1 MKQLV
6 IISGKGGT
14 GKTIISAAIA
24 TLARNKVMADCDVDA
39 ANLYLLLKP
48 EIKETQPFTG
58 GEKALIE
65 DEKCT
70 RCRECVDVCRF
81 DAISEKEDEEI
92 FIDPI
97 SCEGCG
103 VCSFVCPVEAI
114 KMEKALSGEWYVSKT
129 KYGPFVHARLGIGEE
144 NSGKLVAEVRKK
156 AKEIAEQNNLD
167 FVIIDGPPGIGCP
180 VISSL
185 SGTDLALVVTEPT
198 LTGIHD
204 MERVVQMASHFKT
217 QTACCINKFD
227 INLEN
232 STKIERWCEKN
243 SIPLLGKIP
252 FDEEVTE
259 SMVQGIPLTEYTN
272 NSASKEMKNMWR
284 KLYKLFTGEEIKK

>member
-14 GKTIISAAIA
+14 GKTIITASIA
-24 TLARNKVMADCDVDA
+24 TLAQKKVMADCDVDA
-39 ANLYLLLKP
+39 ANLYLLLHP
-48 EIKETQPFTG
+48 EIQEAHQFSG
-58 GEKALIE
+58 GKKARLDI
-65 DEKCT
+65 EKCT
-70 RCRECVDVCRF
+70 GCGECVNTCRF
-81 DAISEKEDEEI
+81 LAISEKEDGKI
-92 FIDPI
+92 IIDPI

-103 VCSFVCPVEAI
+103 VCSYLCPVEAI
-114 KMEKALSGEWYVSKT
+114 EMKKSISGEWFVSRT

-156 AKEIAEQNNLD
+156 AKEIAEKKNLD

-198 LTGIHD
+198 LSGIHD
-204 MERVVQMASHFKT
+204 MERVVQMAHHFKT
-217 QTACCINKFD
+217 QTACCINKYD
-227 INLEN
+227 LNIQN
-232 STKIERWCEKN
+232 SAQIESWCEKN
-243 SIPLLGKIP
+243 STPLIGKIP
-252 FDEEVTE
+252 YDEEVTK

-272 NSASKEMKNMWR
+272 NSVSR
-284 KLYKLFTGEEIKK
+284 EIKKMWQRLQKSFAR

>member
-1 MKQLV
+1 MRQLV

-14 GKTIISAAIA
+14 GKTIISASIA
-24 TLARNKVMADCDVDA
+24 TLAQNKVMADCDVDA
-39 ANLYLLLKP
+39 ANLYLLLQP
-48 EIKETQPFTG
+48 EIQETQQFIG
-58 GEKALIE
+58 GEKAHI
-65 DEKCT
+65 DIEKCT
-70 RCRECVDVCRF
+70 RCRECVDICRF
-81 DAISEKEDEEI
+81 DAIVEKEDEEI

-103 VCSFVCPVEAI
+103 VCSYVCPADAI
-114 KMEKALSGEWYVSKT
+114 KMEKTLSGEWYVSKT

-144 NSGKLVAEVRKK
+144 NSGKLVTEVRKK
-156 AKEIAEQNNLD
+156 AKEIAEQNNMD

-204 MERVVQMASHFKT
+204 MERVVQVARHFQT
-217 QTACCINKFD
+217 QTACCINKCD
-227 INLEN
+227 INLQN
-232 STKIERWCEKN
+232 SAQIESWCEKN

-252 FDEEVTE
+252 FDEDVTE

-272 NSASKEMKNMWR
+272 NSASKEVKNIWQ
-284 KLYKLFTGEEIKK
+284 KLHKLFVREEIRT

>member
-14 GKTIISAAIA
+14 GKTVISGAIA
-24 TLARNKVMADCDVDA
+24 TLAENAVFADCDVDA
-39 ANLYLLLKP
+39 ANLYLLLHP
-48 EIKETQPFTG
+48 EIQEKHSFSG
-58 GEKALIE
+58 GKKAHI
-65 DEKCT
+65 DNEKCT
-70 RCRECVDVCRF
+70 QCQECIEVCRF
-81 DAISEKEDEEI
+81 DAIEENDEEGI
-92 FIDPI
+92 VIDPI

-103 VCSFVCPVEAI
+103 VCSRICPVDAI
-114 KMEKALSGEWYVSKT
+114 EMETAFSGNWYVSKT

-156 AKEIAEQNNLD
+156 AKEIAEEKSLD
-167 FVIIDGPPGIGCP
+167 FVVIDGPPGIGCP

-198 LTGIHD
+198 VSGMHD
-204 MERVVQMASHFKT
+204 MERVIGMASHFKIN
-217 QTACCINKFD
+217 TACCINKFD

-232 STKIERWCEKN
+232 SKKIETWCKKN

-252 FDEEVTE
+252 FDKKVTE
-259 SMVQGIPLTEYTN
+259 SMVQGIPLTEYSD
-272 NSASKEMKNMWR
+272 NSSTQEMKNLWQ
-284 KLYKLFTGEEIKK
+284 KLHSLLSGEEKIK